1 MFNIIT
7 FIYFTHILWYNML
20 IGGIKADILDY
31 RDEIIKLALE
41 QLEKPYN
48 HNEYGP
54 DSFDCAGF
62 LSYVFGE
69 VFDIDLFEEGFGGST
84 TGRIMT
90 CRWGKREDYKES
102 DDIKFKLTNI
112 EPGDILLFH
121 SQSPKAFEPKKDNR
135 YPGHC
140 GIYLGD
146 EEFIHCAFK
155 KQKVCIDNFEN
166 KRYQKILV
174 ASIRIK
180 KEDV

>member
-1 MFNIIT
+1 MYLHIFYGIIS
-7 FIYFTHILWYNML
+7 F

-31 RDEIIKLALE
+31 RDEIIKLALD
-41 QLEKPYN
+41 QLDKPYVRDT
-48 HNEYGP
+48 YGP

-69 VFDIDLFEEGFGGST
+69 VFDINLFEEGIGGST
-84 TGRIMT
+84 TGKIMT
-90 CRWGKREDYKES
+90 CKWGKIERYQENY
-102 DDIKFKLTNI
+102 DILFKLSKI

-121 SQSPKAFEPKKDNR
+121 SQSPEATIPKEDNR

-146 EEFIHCAFK
+146 EEFIHCAFNR
-155 KQKVCIDNFEN
+155 QKVCVDTFEI

-174 ASIRIK
+174 ASRRIE